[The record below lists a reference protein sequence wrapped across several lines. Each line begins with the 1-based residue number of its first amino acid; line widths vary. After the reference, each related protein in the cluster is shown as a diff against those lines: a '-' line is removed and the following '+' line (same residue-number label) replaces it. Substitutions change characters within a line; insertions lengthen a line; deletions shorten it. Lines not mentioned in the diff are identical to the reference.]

1 MRSFCQE
8 LLRASTYFN
17 TRFYGYKKSSKNLS
31 VVDIRVRTG
40 SIKEGDTILFLG
52 EKTPAYRCKVS
63 EMQTDHKS
71 IQEAKKGE
79 AAGIKLPFVV
89 RPKDKVFLWKKKIVT

>member
-1 MRSFCQE
+1 M
-8 LLRASTYFN
+8 RASTYFN